1 LSVLRS
7 EFAHGSYLLNSTL
20 RTLNLKIPNLMADHK
35 ANKQGESHQGGPNV
49 AKQAAGTGEDN
60 DKGRDEQAE
69 KRLREEAQDAPHTH
83 PNR

>member
-1 LSVLRS
+1 
-7 EFAHGSYLLNSTL
+7 
-20 RTLNLKIPNLMADHK
+20 MADHK
-35 ANKQGESHQGGPNV
+35 SSKQGESHQGGPNV

-60 DKGRDEQAE
+60 DKGRDEQTE

>member
-1 LSVLRS
+1 
-7 EFAHGSYLLNSTL
+7 
-20 RTLNLKIPNLMADHK
+20 MADQK

-60 DKGRDEQAE
+60 DAQRTEQE
-69 KRLREEAQDAPHTH
+69 DKRLRDEAQDAPHTH

>member
-1 LSVLRS
+1 
-7 EFAHGSYLLNSTL
+7 
-20 RTLNLKIPNLMADHK
+20 MADHK
-35 ANKQGESHQGGPNV
+35 SSKQGESHQGGPNV